1 VHVWNKVFSLGILE
15 SSVPFGKDSCH
26 TVKNRGTLVSIPLV
40 SQQAM
45 CILQEIKH
53 LEHIFFALFLPIIQ
67 TAKFRHSSDSDSCV
81 FFDLYYIIFM
91 CFFPTSILVSTFQ
104 TGPKNGNLVTYICIL
119 YDYLIFL

>member
-53 LEHIFFALFLPIIQ
+53 LEHIFVAFFLPIIQ
-67 TAKFRHSSDSDSCV
+67 TAKFRHSSDSDSSG
-81 FFDLYYIIFM
+81 FFYLYYIIYIHV
-91 CFFPTSILVSTFQ
+91 FFPNTILKMV
-104 TGPKNGNLVTYICIL
+104 I
-119 YDYLIFL
+119 